1 MSEYTDNAEDY
12 DAFKKAL
19 RLLSSEGL
27 RGAMMV
33 VDRELE
39 SNAESWEAWS
49 AKADILYFE
58 GEYEKALCCC
68 EESLRRHPDNAL
80 ACNTKGN
87 ILYKLGKYDEAIG
100 CYNKAIE
107 IEPLMAWAWYNKKMA
122 TELQLK
128 KASPRVRFLSAQGS
142 RTRKR

>member
-1 MSEYTDNAEDY
+1 MAEYTDNAKGN

-27 RGAMMV
+27 SGAMMV

-39 SNAESWEAWS
+39 SNAENWEAWS
-49 AKADILYFE
+49 AKADILYFK
-58 GEYEKALCCC
+58 GEYEKALRCC
-68 EESLRRHPDNAL
+68 EKSLRQNPDNAL

-87 ILYKLGKYDEAIG
+87 ILYKLGKYEEAIG
-100 CYNKAIE
+100 CYDKAIE
-107 IEPLMAWAWYNKKMA
+107 IKPLLVRAWYNKKMA
-122 TELQLK
+122 TELSLK
-128 KASPRVRFLSAQGS
+128 KSSPCVRFLSAQGS